1 MEEDDQHRHHPQSKH
16 VCKFCRKS
24 FPCGRS
30 LGGHMRSHMI
40 NDVSAQTDGTLITR
54 KKLPSLPTAI
64 GNDGMM
70 ANAEQGT
77 GLHRENQKSKG
88 PAAAAS
94 SHHDGLVGDKLCKEC
109 GKSYQSWK
117 ALFDH
122 IKLHHH
128 RHHHSSNKQ
137 AEEQEDGIDHEV
149 SDSDSDSDSW
159 DNCANNNMMMLNQKL
174 VKDSQSDNETTLN
187 RKKRSKRRS
196 TRQLGIVAAANSSS
210 FSAVSGVEQEQ
221 EEVALC
227 LMLLSRDV
235 RQNWPSSSPAAAA
248 AESLD
253 NNSLFSESANKF
265 SSLYNV
271 NGTHESTI
279 PAPPA
284 KLKGIVVM
292 KSELSASLPPT
303 ESPANGGKRKKRQQD
318 LLKGDVGWDPEVDIN
333 SKFECH
339 TCNKAFHSYQAL
351 GGHRASHKKIK
362 GCFASNFD
370 IPTTDETTIVTDNEL
385 LSTDQSPTINK
396 QPHQLLPVV
405 SSPDPPP
412 GTTKLVATKSIK
424 HELLATK
431 ISPSPTPNVA
441 SGSGRKKGSNNNNNN
456 HGRTIHECPICLK
469 VFSSGQ
475 ALGGHKRSHLVG
487 SSEGKAANNVPMA
500 TLTETADGAGKIPT
514 MKDFLDLNLPAP
526 VDEESENNKSIS
538 NINDVVGFNPWWS
551 GGTSH
556 QHEQQPLVG
565 LISNL

>member
-70 ANAEQGT
+70 VNAEQ
-77 GLHRENQKSKG
+77 
-88 PAAAAS
+88 
-94 SHHDGLVGDKLCKEC
+94 VGDKPCKEC

-137 AEEQEDGIDHEV
+137 AEEQEDGIDQED

-159 DNCANNNMMMLNQKL
+159 DNSANNNMMMLNQKL

-235 RQNWPSSSPAAAA
+235 RQTAAA
-248 AESLD
+248 AESSD

-265 SSLYNV
+265 SSLCNV
-271 NGTHESTI
+271 NGTHESTA

-318 LLKGDVGWDPEVDIN
+318 LLKEDIGWDPEVVIN

-362 GCFASNFD
+362 GCFASIVD
-370 IPTTDETTIVTDNEL
+370 IPTTDETTIVTDKEL

-441 SGSGRKKGSNNNNNN
+441 SGSGRKKGSNNNS

-526 VDEESENNKSIS
+526 VEEESENNKSNS